1 MALYLAT
8 CPHQNLVG
16 IYRLP
21 IAYIEADTGLSP
33 KAIEGAFR
41 ELETSGY
48 VRRDA
53 ERDIVWVVE
62 HARHELGDQASKPQS
77 IAVSRVLE
85 EFSGSP
91 VVAEFADKYT
101 QYLPNDYPVDSLSI
115 ATRPPEQE
123 QEQEQEQEESST
135 LRSEDSCSEPA
146 GANSEPKAVMTFPTR
161 GEAETWD
168 LTEPLLSEM
177 QELYDG
183 IDVRVECKRALA
195 WVKANP
201 IRRKTPRGMR
211 TFLNGWINRSV
222 NRGNAAFLKA
232 GTRRPGA
239 PPRSDPRTDADL
251 LLQEAWQRAQ
261 ERGDLDADE
270 LTAVSESLQQALDQE
285 NPVDAVK
292 AVRSQHG
299 I

>member
-21 IAYIEADTGLSP
+21 IAYVEADTGLSP
-33 KAIEGAFR
+33 KAVESAFR
-41 ELETSGY
+41 DLEDTGY

-53 ERDIVWVVE
+53 ARDIVWVVE
-62 HARHELGDQASKPQS
+62 HARHELGDKASKPQS
-77 IAVSRVLE
+77 VAVSKVMD
-85 EFSGSP
+85 EFAGSEI
-91 VVAEFADKYT
+91 VAEFAEKYP
-101 QYLPNDYPVDSLSI
+101 QYLPDDYPVDSLSI

-123 QEQEQEQEESST
+123 PEQEQRESST

-146 GANSEPKAVMTFPTR
+146 GADSEPKAVMTFPTR
-161 GEAETWD
+161 GEAEAWD

-177 QELYDG
+177 QELYEG
-183 IDVRVECKRALA
+183 IDVRSECKRALA

-222 NRGNAAFLKA
+222 NRGNAALLKA
-232 GTRRPGA
+232 GTRSPAA

-251 LLQEAWQRAQ
+251 LLQEAWKRAQ
-261 ERGDLDADE
+261 ERKDLDADE
-270 LTAVSESLQQALDQE
+270 LTAVSEALQQALDQD

-292 AVRSQHG
+292 AVRSEHG